1 VRQAFFIIAVVAILV
16 IAGCGNQRRNGA
28 QTSGLTPTPVVVSPS
43 KTATIIPADVR
54 LVARDAG
61 IVLSAGGYTLS
72 WKYENPG
79 DYSQDGKVGIE
90 DLTPIAQHFGEA
102 SAANNEWIDGSG
114 DNIIGVAEIT
124 AIAMNWASE
133 VTGYRIDGADATS
146 GPWSEVSSLTLDGGD
161 ALGGRLAFAREI
173 TPGNTYYR
181 IVTLTPD
188 GDAAFSDTLIA
199 PSNEPIIY
207 GITPTSGYQ
216 HEEYTFTAAASSPM
230 PGTSAAL
237 RLIHPPTS
245 LRPSHSPTQAN
256 TQHLSPYPT
265 PTAPSPSPSR
275 LLSPRATH
283 GRILGGVTL
292 VRMEQTSP

>member
-114 DNIIGVAEIT
+114 DNIIGVAKLQAT
-124 AIAMNWASE
+124 ALTARTRRVGHGVKSHRSLLMEATHWAA
-133 VTGYRIDGADATS
+133 G
-146 GPWSEVSSLTLDGGD
+146 L
-161 ALGGRLAFAREI
+161 
-173 TPGNTYYR
+173 
-181 IVTLTPD
+181 
-188 GDAAFSDTLIA
+188 
-199 PSNEPIIY
+199 
-207 GITPTSGYQ
+207 
-216 HEEYTFTAAASSPM
+216 
-230 PGTSAAL
+230 
-237 RLIHPPTS
+237 
-245 LRPSHSPTQAN
+245 
-256 TQHLSPYPT
+256 
-265 PTAPSPSPSR
+265 PSR
-275 LLSPRATH
+275 VKLRRETH
-283 GRILGGVTL
+283 T
-292 VRMEQTSP
+292 TA